1 MRINEDYIENLEAD
15 ELSQDEVQIS
25 DANDD
30 KGMYQFNFYFRTRD
44 VDITYVTE
52 NGWKSITDEF
62 FRVIYGILD
71 SCPFISEYRHM
82 FSLYVG
88 VGYYGQL
95 RGSEPVK
102 TIETE
107 TSHKVEFHNYN
118 DPTRGRQPI
127 GFMLQFDA
135 DVRTLER
142 IRLLVIFLWR
152 SFNVISRKTFLPEPQ
167 SIDLESVGGGYR
179 SKPVINANNYRIW
192 LNKSSDEASRKR
204 YRNFIKAVR
213 PGLTGREV
221 NNMIND
227 FLKENND
234 IDIAKVVDR
243 LHKDTKGASRKLVDN
258 ALENVRI
265 DDNGVLVITK
275 DDCHIGKTDVQKL
288 MKSKVKFRVEM
299 NGNLT
304 YHIDEY
310 SRDDESLGDIIDLF
324 RWIDGVFLGDWTLVV
339 DISNEKFYGRFPNL
353 EIDLRGITPNH
364 TVRFKTRKREQ
375 KIYDRVVKFLLNGRK
390 KLEFRIID
398 SKKTHKIDVRVEPM
412 PGWYAKMFGF

>member
-1 MRINEDYIENLEAD
+1 M
-15 ELSQDEVQIS
+15 QIS
-25 DANDD
+25 DANND
-30 KGMYQFNFYFRTRD
+30 KDLYRFNFYFRTRD
-44 VDITYVTE
+44 ADITYVTE
-52 NGWKSITDEF
+52 DGWKSIADEF
-62 FRVIYGILD
+62 FRVIYRILD
-71 SCPFISEYRHM
+71 SFPFISEYCHM
-82 FSLYVG
+82 FPLYVG

-107 TSHKVEFHNYN
+107 TGHKVEFHNYN
-118 DPTRGRQPI
+118 NPTRGRQPI
-127 GFMLQFDA
+127 GFLLQFDA

-179 SKPVINANNYRIW
+179 LKPVINANNYRIW
-192 LNKSSDEASRKR
+192 LNKSSDEVSRKR
-204 YRNFIKAVR
+204 YKDFIKAVR

-227 FLKENND
+227 FLKEND
-234 IDIAKVVDR
+234 YTDIAKVVDK
-243 LHKDTKGASRKLVDN
+243 LHKDSKGASRKLVDK
-258 ALENVRI
+258 ALENVCI
-265 DDNGVLVITK
+265 DSKGVLVITK

-288 MKSKVKFRVEM
+288 MKSKVKFLVEM

-310 SRDDESLGDIIDLF
+310 GSDDESLSDIIDLF
-324 RWIDGVFLGDWTLVV
+324 RWIDGVFFGDWTLVV
-339 DISNEKFYGRFPNL
+339 DISNEKFYGRFSNL

-364 TVRFKTRKREQ
+364 TVRFKTKKRYQ
-375 KIYDRVVKFLLNGRK
+375 KIFDRFVKFPLNGRK

-398 SKKTHKIDVRVEPM
+398 SKKTHNVNVMVEPM